1 MQDINI
7 RLIQPDDNQQ
17 IAKVIREVL
26 VESGAPKKG
35 TAYEDKSLDQLYET
49 YQNPGEA
56 YFVVEENGKIFGGA
70 GIASLAIENE
80 KYCELQKMYFLKT
93 IRGRGI
99 GNAMMQKCLQ
109 FAKENAYTHC
119 YIETLPYMKA
129 AQKLYQRSGF
139 KYINQRLGNTG
150 HHNCDVWM
158 LKNLNE

>member
-17 IAKVIREVL
+17 IARVIREVL
-26 VESGAPKKG
+26 VESGAPKTG
-35 TAYEDKSLDQLYET
+35 TAYEDKSLDQLFET
-49 YQNPGEA
+49 YRNPGEA
-56 YFVVEENGKIFGGA
+56 YFVVEKNREILGGA
-70 GIASLAIENE
+70 GIAALEVENE
-80 KYCELQKMYFLKT
+80 NYCELQKMYFLKT
-93 IRGRGI
+93 IRGCGI
-99 GNAMMQKCLQ
+99 GSAMMQKCLQ

-139 KYINQRLGNTG
+139 NYINQRLGNTG

-158 LKNLNE
+158 LKNLRE